1 MTRSDAWNFFTKSK
15 DDPKKVRCNYC
26 PLFLKY
32 KSKSGTSVLWTH
44 HNACKRYKPAPASAS
59 DTQTTLVKS
68 SESGKLVSVGF
79 DQNSCRKATVKMIV
93 LDELPFAFVERPG
106 FVQFCEVAV
115 PKFEIPSR
123 STITRD
129 VVKMYMEEKAFLKS
143 LFTKNKQRLC
153 LTTDLWTASTTS
165 ISYMVINAHF
175 IDENWCLKRKI
186 ISFKPVPDHKG
197 ETIAERFKSCM
208 MEWGIEKIFTIT
220 VDNAHSNDNAIRHF
234 KEKLNYMS
242 ADALVLGGEFM
253 HVRCCAHILNLIVKD
268 GLDEISSSVE
278 AIGNAVK
285 YLRSSDHRFQ
295 SFQMRLGLS
304 RNVTRGSL
312 VLDCSTRWN
321 STYLMLEAALKFRS
335 TFDTLAN
342 DDRPYN
348 VYFLEWENK
357 KKEMDHH

>member
-1 MTRSDAWNFFTKSK
+1 
-15 DDPKKVRCNYC
+15 
-26 PLFLKY
+26 
-32 KSKSGTSVLWTH
+32 
-44 HNACKRYKPAPASAS
+44 
-59 DTQTTLVKS
+59 
-68 SESGKLVSVGF
+68 
-79 DQNSCRKATVKMIV
+79 
-93 LDELPFAFVERPG
+93 
-106 FVQFCEVAV
+106 
-115 PKFEIPSR
+115 
-123 STITRD
+123 
-129 VVKMYMEEKAFLKS
+129 MYMEEKAFLKS
-143 LFTKNKQRLC
+143 LFSKNKQRLC

-165 ISYMVINAHF
+165 ISYMVITAHF

-197 ETIAERFKSCM
+197 ETIAKRLKSCM

-234 KEKLNYMS
+234 KENLKYMS

-278 AIGNAVK
+278 AIRNAVK
-285 YLRSSDHRFQ
+285 YLKSSDHRFQ
-295 SFQMRLGLS
+295 SFQMRLGIS

-335 TFDTLAN
+335 TFDIMAN
-342 DDRPYN
+342 EDRPYN
-348 VYFLEWENK
+348 AYFLEWENK
-357 KKEMDHH
+357 KKRDGPPLEEDWDKASRLKKVLELFYDSTVAFSAFKTVTSSSCYDEICSIEASFISLGNDSDPKVRAMGHFRCKKNLINIGMVWKT